1 MTTMTAII
9 ISVLGSNGLFTLI
22 QYLLNRNSTVKMTME
37 AVSYTMLSDKL
48 ELRLDAGYATPEQ
61 RKEMEILIEAY
72 KKNGSSGSTIYRP
85 RNWSENSPRQE
96 GRFTSFFITAKDPG
110 ELIPGVRF
118 FIAILSGPEPA
129 RGTR

>member
-72 KKNGSSGSTIYRP
+72 KKNGWNGDMDARI
-85 RNWSENSPRQE
+85 Q
-96 GRFTSFFITAKDPG
+96 RFYNLPTKK
-110 ELIPGVRF
+110 LVR
-118 FIAILSGPEPA
+118 E
-129 RGTR
+129 